1 MRQCKQNA
9 RNSKWAFGSAQRE
22 RATQVFHT
30 HLWVTDSHSLSA
42 MVVTAVRVQI
52 RRPHSIHPNK
62 YLALSISYTNIHR
75 GCCQHKLSSRI
86 LAAPPLCPCARFHLI
101 YSSHLGS
108 VLPEL
113 PKPSRPSLNAPPHQW
128 QTLHSP
134 LQKAFSSQRSLPLA
148 KAMHRSLP
156 A

>member
-1 MRQCKQNA
+1 
-9 RNSKWAFGSAQRE
+9 
-22 RATQVFHT
+22 
-30 HLWVTDSHSLSA
+30 

-108 VLPEL
+108 VLPEPL
-113 PKPSRPSLNAPPHQW
+113 QPSRPSLNAPPHQW

-134 LQKAFSSQRSLPLA
+134 LQKAFSSQRFRFHSQRRCTAHYPLNVISSKSVQSLPPA
-148 KAMHRSLP
+148 KRNQIEP
-156 A
+156 